1 METGYTKKQKILLTL
16 WGGII
21 VWVVIMALRSGNW
34 QTADRSSA
42 GLAPLPAVEK
52 EAVVQVYAAR
62 TYSWRGA
69 FAVHTW
75 IAVKPQ
81 NAEKYTIYQVIGWY
95 LRRGIPAVSISNDV
109 PDRKWYGSQPWLVG
123 ELRGEKAQKAI
134 PEIEKVVA
142 DYPYAR
148 EYRAWPGPNSNT
160 FVSYVIRQVPQM
172 EFDLPPLAIG
182 KDWLVGNKF
191 LATSE
196 SKSGIQLSLFGV
208 LGITLGWYE
217 GIEINILG
225 LNFGI
230 DIRHPA
236 VKLPLVGRIGFAK
249 V

>member
-134 PEIEKVVA
+134 PEIEKAVA